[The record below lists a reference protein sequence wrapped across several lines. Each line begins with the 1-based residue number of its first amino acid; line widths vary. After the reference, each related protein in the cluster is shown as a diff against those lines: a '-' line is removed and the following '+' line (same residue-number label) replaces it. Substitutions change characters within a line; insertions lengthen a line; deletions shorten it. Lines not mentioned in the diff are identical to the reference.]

1 VGVAVVT
8 DGAASLPAG
17 LADDLRIEV
26 VPLHL
31 LVDGA
36 DLGDPA
42 IPLADVLARSGPGVH
57 TSAPSPGEFLAA
69 LEPRCGS
76 GDGGAVV
83 VTVAGHVSASF
94 TSAWLAGR
102 ELGAAA
108 VRVVDSH
115 TAAGAQALVV
125 IAAAEAAAAGESLA
139 RVEAR
144 ARMVAD
150 RVRLVATLRGL
161 DHLARSG
168 RVPGLAASAGRLLG
182 LHPLFAFEP
191 GGVRRLRPARSRTA
205 ALQRIVAACLADR
218 PSAGAALR
226 AAALHAL
233 AEDDAAALLAAVQ
246 ARTTVVQAF
255 TAEFTAAMAA
265 HTGPGVV
272 GLAWWWDDGGHTGP
286 ERQGGCP

>member
-1 VGVAVVT
+1 VSVTVVT
-8 DGAASLPAG
+8 DSAASLPAG
-17 LADDLRIEV
+17 LAEELHIRV

-42 IPLADVLARSGPGVH
+42 IPLAEVLARSGPGVH
-57 TSAPSPGEFLAA
+57 TSAPSPGEYLDV
-69 LEPRCGS
+69 LESLC
-76 GDGGAVV
+76 GDGDGDGVLVV
-83 VTVAGHVSASF
+83 SVAGYVSASY
-94 TSAWLAGR
+94 TSAWIAGR
-102 ELGAAA
+102 ELGDDA

-125 IAAAEAAAAGESLA
+125 IAAAESAAAGDPLG
-139 RVEAR
+139 RVEAQ
-144 ARMVAD
+144 ARTVAE
-150 RVRLVATLRGL
+150 RVRLVATLPGL

-191 GGVRRLRPARSRTA
+191 GGVRKLRPARSRSA
-205 ALQRIVAACLADR
+205 ALERIVGACLDDR
-218 PSAGAALR
+218 PSPGALLH

-233 AEDDAAALLAAVQ
+233 AAEDAAVLLAAVKT
-246 ARTTVVQAF
+246 RTTAVRTF
-255 TAEFTAAMAA
+255 TAEFTAAMVA

-272 GLAWWWDDGGHTGP
+272 GLAWWWDDPGLTPRGRG
-286 ERQGGCP
+286 

>member
-1 VGVAVVT
+1 VSVTVVT
-8 DGAASLPAG
+8 DSAASLPAG
-17 LADDLRIEV
+17 LAEELHIRV

-42 IPLADVLARSGPGVH
+42 IPLAEVLARSGPGVH
-57 TSAPSPGEFLAA
+57 TSAPSPGEY
-69 LEPRCGS
+69 LEVIEPLCGR
-76 GDGGAVV
+76 GDGVLVV
-83 VTVAGHVSASF
+83 AVAGHVSASYK
-94 TSAWLAGR
+94 SAWIASR
-102 ELGAAA
+102 EVGGAA

-125 IAAAEAAAAGESLA
+125 IAAAESAAAGDPLG
-139 RVEAR
+139 RVEAQ
-144 ARMVAD
+144 ARTVAE
-150 RVRLVATLRGL
+150 RVRLVATLPGL

-191 GGVRRLRPARSRTA
+191 GGVRKLRPARSRSA
-205 ALQRIVAACLADR
+205 ALERIVGACLDDR
-218 PSAGAALR
+218 PSPGALLH

-233 AEDDAAALLAAVQ
+233 AAEDAAVLLAAVKT
-246 ARTTVVQAF
+246 RTTAVRTF
-255 TAEFTAAMAA
+255 TAEFTAAMVA

-272 GLAWWWDDGGHTGP
+272 GLAWWWDDPGLTPRGRG
-286 ERQGGCP
+286 

>member
-1 VGVAVVT
+1 VSVTVVT

-17 LADDLRIEV
+17 LAEALHIGV

-42 IPLADVLARSGPGVH
+42 IPLADVLARAGPGVH
-57 TSAPSPGEFLAA
+57 TSAPSPGEFLEV
-69 LEPRCGS
+69 LEPL
-76 GDGGAVV
+76 GDGVVV
-83 VTVAGHVSASF
+83 VTVAGHVSASYK
-94 TSAWLAGR
+94 SAWIAGR
-102 ELGAAA
+102 QLGDRT

-125 IAAAEAAAAGESLA
+125 IAAAETAAAGEPLA
-139 RVEAR
+139 RVEAE
-144 ARMVAD
+144 ARTVAR
-150 RVRLVATLRGL
+150 RVRLVATLPGL

-168 RVPGLAASAGRLLG
+168 RVPGIAASAGRLLG

-191 GGVRRLRPARSRTA
+191 GGVRKLRPARSRTA
-205 ALQRIVAACLADR
+205 ALERIVGACLADR
-218 PSAGAALR
+218 PSAGAALH

-233 AEDDAAALLAAVQ
+233 AEDDAAALLGRLQ
-246 ARTTVVQAF
+246 ARTTAVRTF

-272 GLAWWWDDGGHTGP
+272 GLAWWWDDEGG
-286 ERQGGCP
+286 

>member
-1 VGVAVVT
+1 VTVTVVT

-17 LADDLRIEV
+17 LADELRIRV

-31 LVDGA
+31 LADGA

-42 IPLADVLARSGPGVH
+42 LPLADVLARVGPGVH
-57 TSAPSPGEFLAA
+57 TSAPSPGEFLEV
-69 LEPRCGS
+69 LEPVC
-76 GDGGAVV
+76 GDGGAGAVV
-83 VTVAGHVSASF
+83 VTVAGHVSASYK
-94 TSAWLAGR
+94 SAWIAGR
-102 ELGAAA
+102 ELGDGA

-125 IAAAEAAAAGESLA
+125 IAAAEAAAGGDPLV
-139 RVEAR
+139 RVEAEAR
-144 ARMVAD
+144 AVAE
-150 RVRLVATLRGL
+150 RVRLVATLPGL

-191 GGVRRLRPARSRTA
+191 GGVRKLRPARSRAA
-205 ALQRIVAACLADR
+205 ALERIVAACLADR
-218 PSAGAALR
+218 PSAGAVLH
-226 AAALHAL
+226 AAVLHAL
-233 AEDDAAALLAAVQ
+233 AEDDAAVLLHAVE
-246 ARTTVVQAF
+246 ARTTPVRAF

-272 GLAWWWDDGGHTGP
+272 GLAWWWDAAV
-286 ERQGGCP
+286 